1 MSKKRI
7 VITGQGVLSPVGNN
21 LSTFWDNLIQS
32 QSGIKT
38 ITQCST
44 ENLKVKIAGEVKNFN
59 PDTVL
64 NKKDQKKV
72 DRFILLGLG
81 STDQAIKDSQI
92 NLSDEKVLQETG
104 IIFGVGLSGLP
115 SIEKQTQLY
124 YSGKRVS
131 PFFIPSIISNLLP
144 GHISLKYPI
153 KGPQFTTAS
162 ACASGAHAIIT
173 AANYIQQGICN
184 RVITGGAESTICHL
198 ALEGFASM
206 KALSTNNETPEEAS
220 CPWDKNRSGFV
231 LSEGAASLVVEDL
244 DTAIKRNAPIYAELV
259 GWGMSGDAYHITSPH
274 PTGEGAALAMKLAL
288 QQAELSPDKIDYINA
303 HGTST
308 PLGDAIETQAIKQT
322 FKEYAYK
329 LMISST
335 KGAMGHSLGAAGAIE
350 SLVCIKSLEE
360 QVAPPTLNLKNPSQ
374 DCDLEYIP
382 NQARKIK
389 INYALNNSFGFG
401 GTNASLI
408 FKKY

>member
-21 LSTFWDNLIQS
+21 ISTFWDNLIQS
-32 QSGIKT
+32 KSGIAT
-38 ITQCST
+38 ITQCDT

-59 PDTVL
+59 PDDVL

-81 STDQAIKDSQI
+81 STDQAIKNSQL

-104 IIFGVGLSGLP
+104 IIFGVGLGGLP
-115 SIEKQTQLY
+115 SIEKQAESY
-124 YSGKRVS
+124 FSGKRIS

-144 GHISLKYPI
+144 GQISLKYPV

-184 RVITGGAESTICHL
+184 RVITGGTESTICHL

-206 KALSTNNETPEEAS
+206 KALSTNNENPEQAS
-220 CPWDKNRSGFV
+220 CPWDESRDGFV
-231 LSEGAASLVVEDL
+231 LSEGSASLIIEDL
-244 DTAIKRNAPIYAELV
+244 DTAIKRNAPIYAELI
-259 GWGMSGDAYHITSPH
+259 GWGMSGDSYHITSPH

-288 QQAELSPDKIDYINA
+288 NKAELNHDKIDYINA

-308 PLGDAIETQAIKQT
+308 PVGDEVETQAIKNV
-322 FKEYAYK
+322 FKEHAYK
-329 LMISST
+329 LMVSST

-360 QVAPPTLNLKNPSQ
+360 QIAPPTLNLKKPSKN
-374 DCDLEYIP
+374 CDLEYIP
-382 NQARKIK
+382 NQGRKLK
-389 INYALNNSFGFG
+389 IDYCLNNSFGFG